1 MKIESAR
8 FNSTHEAFSVS
19 FSDGITIIMDKRL
32 TYKHMLS
39 TGPDSFYI
47 TKGKWPKGK
56 NLEKRI
62 TLGVEWIE
70 KNKSRYKRVAK
81 SH

>member
-8 FNSTHEAFSVS
+8 FNSDRKSFSVS
-19 FSDGITIIMDKRL
+19 FSDGITIILNEQLM
-32 TYKHMLS
+32 YKHMIS
-39 TGPDSFYI
+39 TGLDSFYA

-70 KNKSRYKRVAK
+70 KNKSRYKKVAI
-81 SH
+81 SQ